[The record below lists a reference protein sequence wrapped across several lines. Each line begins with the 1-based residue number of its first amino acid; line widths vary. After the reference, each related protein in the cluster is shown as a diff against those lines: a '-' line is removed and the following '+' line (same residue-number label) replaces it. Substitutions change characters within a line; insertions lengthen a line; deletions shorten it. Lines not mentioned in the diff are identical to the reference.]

1 MDEPT
6 SAGVPARGGAIRD
19 PQNFV
24 AGLALMGVAVFALW
38 ASSDLPLGR
47 LGAFGPGLLP
57 RVVIAIIALF
67 GVMLSVSAFM
77 NDGDRVKLSDYSAV
91 LSIAAIAA
99 IAAIVGWLL
108 MAAGVENL
116 FGLQP
121 VAAVFTLL
129 YIVTMLWLVRM
140 SVKAPAWLDR
150 SGLRGPI
157 FVVGGLLAFALT
169 VRSVGLIVAG
179 PLLAFISGSAS
190 SETRVKELLIFAI
203 AMTALCIALFKYALK
218 LPMPVLIIPGVIYI

>member
-1 MDEPT
+1 MEDPST
-6 SAGVPARGGAIRD
+6 VVPAGRGAIRD

-24 AGLALMGVAVFALW
+24 AGLALIGVAAFALW

-57 RVVIAIIALF
+57 RVVIAVIALF
-67 GVMLSVSAFM
+67 GAILAVSAFLTG
-77 NDGDRVKLSDYSAV
+77 GDRVKLSDYSAV
-91 LSIAAIAA
+91 LTITALGAIAG
-99 IAAIVGWLL
+99 VTGWLL
-108 MAAGVENL
+108 MAMGMESV
-116 FGLQP
+116 FGLHP
-121 VAAVFTLL
+121 VALVFTVL
-129 YIVTMLWLVRM
+129 YIVLMLWLVR
-140 SVKAPAWLDR
+140 VAVTNPAWLDR

-157 FVVGGLLAFALT
+157 FVVGGLIAFALT

-190 SETRVKELLIFAI
+190 SETRVKELLIFAF
-203 AMTALCIALFKYALK
+203 AMTALCIVLFKYALK